1 MSKLFNKSKAFVY
14 DSMSCVWGYIKNS
27 NYIETYYIIND
38 CVLVGTG
45 RGYMG
50 FNTLLFIILCFGN
63 LNYMYSL
70 RRVTYTQAK
79 KKGNW

>member
-1 MSKLFNKSKAFVY
+1 MSKLFIKSKAFVY
-14 DSMSCVWGYIKNS
+14 DSMSCVWGYIKNN

-50 FNTLLFIILCFGN
+50 FNTLLL
-63 LNYMYSL
+63 
-70 RRVTYTQAK
+70 
-79 KKGNW
+79 